1 MPGPWTPSFGSTR
14 CQNFQPFVDSAAF
27 VAEAE
32 MLGISPPPAPGA
44 TWADS
49 PENAGPI
56 RPTILSVLMA
66 CWASATA
73 FEGSPWLSYSISS
86 IFTAGLVLLYSSM
99 TSFAPFLGG

>member
-1 MPGPWTPSFGSTR
+1 MKLAIPGPWTLSLGRTR
-14 CQNFQPFVDSAAF
+14 CQYFQPFADSAAF

-32 MLGISPPPAPGA
+32 MLGIFASSITGA

-66 CWASATA
+66 C
-73 FEGSPWLSYSISS
+73 
-86 IFTAGLVLLYSSM
+86 
-99 TSFAPFLGG
+99 